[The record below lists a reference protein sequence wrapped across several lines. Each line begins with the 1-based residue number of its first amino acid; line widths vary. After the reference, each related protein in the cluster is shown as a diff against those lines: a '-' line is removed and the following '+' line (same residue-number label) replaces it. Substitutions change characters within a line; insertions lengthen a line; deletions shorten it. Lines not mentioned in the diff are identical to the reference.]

1 MLRESCS
8 TQFACSSSTKVQI
21 LTQRT
26 LRSNDEAAQRAK
38 ALESNAFSI
47 VEKTLNALQ
56 ESERA
61 RKAAGVL
68 AEREREELLSLC
80 EKGREEL
87 KKARGEKE
95 ACERE
100 RDAAVRASEEMMNE
114 LIAKRERTLRGIYKY
129 IICMY
134 M

>member
-1 MLRESCS
+1 MLRERGS

-134 M
+134 I